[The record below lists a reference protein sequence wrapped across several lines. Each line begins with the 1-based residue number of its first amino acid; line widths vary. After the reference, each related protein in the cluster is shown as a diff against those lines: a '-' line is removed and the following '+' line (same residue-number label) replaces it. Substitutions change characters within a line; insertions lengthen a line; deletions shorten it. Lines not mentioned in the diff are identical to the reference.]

1 MTFFQF
7 IGHSANANNE
17 TFESLDA
24 TVSAKRRKIG
34 EHRDEDLLKNSDN
47 KDATGECGV
56 TGNSILTFEVTY
68 NGIINISNLSD
79 FSAVYRSL
87 FAFCF
92 YLLSIHLETDTKLYQ
107 LFIYFQKKL
116 F

>member
-47 KDATGECGV
+47 KDAPGECGV
-56 TGNSILTFEVTY
+56 TGNSILTFEVTTMA
-68 NGIINISNLSD
+68 S
-79 FSAVYRSL
+79 
-87 FAFCF
+87 
-92 YLLSIHLETDTKLYQ
+92 
-107 LFIYFQKKL
+107 
-116 F
+116 